1 MFKYLY
7 IFTLLPIFVISQEY
21 QKNISEIISVSGSL
35 TEKMKSKNGKMFL
48 YEKIGNED
56 YILDSTNI
64 VSGKFSF
71 DKRLFFSGV
80 YKLAFNNIN
89 NSLDFVI
96 NPKDLSDKSINI
108 EINNYRINNNYNIN
122 NSLENKIKKL
132 YFIKE
137 EEVQSKIKLIKKSQK
152 TRDQKIQ
159 EINSLKNEIF
169 QYGLSLNNE
178 FPGTYYGMIISKM
191 QSPYPNVSHLYF
203 NDIDF
208 TDQCIVRS
216 SLLPTRIQSY
226 IQKFND
232 YKNNKYGFHDAIDV
246 VMDYAKKNEK
256 VAEFCMYNML
266 DGFYNTGQ
274 TSSRDNDKIWDNLCD
289 YIMNEY
295 IFGEGCG
302 DDIEPSDLLKER
314 AQDFKKLQIGSIPPN
329 ISAKDI
335 NNRNFNLENICKK
348 NDYTVIMFWASH
360 CNHCMAEM
368 PGFANW
374 YNNTPNRNFE
384 IVAVSLDGQKSKW
397 EKTVEENNFNWTN
410 ICQFKVYKSPICLD
424 YKIKKTPSIFVLNN
438 NMEIVL
444 KPKST
449 NQLRSFLLANK

>member
-1 MFKYLY
+1 
-7 IFTLLPIFVISQEY
+7 
-21 QKNISEIISVSGSL
+21 
-35 TEKMKSKNGKMFL
+35 MFL

-56 YILDSTNI
+56 YILDSTII
-64 VSGKFSF
+64 VSGQFTF

-89 NSLDFVI
+89 NSLDFII
-96 NPKDLSDKSINI
+96 NPSELTDNSIKI
-108 EINNYRINNNYNIN
+108 EISNYRIKNNYTIN

-132 YFIKE
+132 YFTKE
-137 EEVQSKIKLIKKSQK
+137 EDAQSKIKLIKKSQK

-191 QSPYPNVSHLYF
+191 QSPYNNISHMYF

-208 TDQCIVRS
+208 SDQCVVRS

-226 IQKFND
+226 IQTFND
-232 YKNNKYGFHDAIDV
+232 YKNNKYGFHDAVDV
-246 VMDYAKKNEK
+246 VMDYAKKNDK

-274 TSSRDNDKIWDNLCD
+274 TQRGSDTIWDDLCE

-329 ISAKDI
+329 IIAKDI
-335 NNRNFNLENICKK
+335 NNSYFNLKNSCKK

-397 EKTVEENNFNWTN
+397 VKTVEENNFNWSN

-438 NMEIVL
+438 EMEIVL